1 MPTDLLLITPGF
13 PANEED
19 STCIPPLQGY
29 LRALRKSRPELC
41 ISVIATQY
49 PYTSAPY
56 RWNGIEVFPSD
67 GRITSWRR
75 PLAWLRASRAFDG
88 IRKRGAIGA
97 IHSLWLGECAMLAA
111 RFSKRCGS
119 RHVLTLMGQDAR
131 DGMGWWR
138 RIDPPSATV
147 CLSER
152 HATAFAGMTG
162 GRPDAV
168 VPWGIEGTSKVTSAD
183 QRDIDLLFVGSMIEV
198 KRPRSF
204 IEVAERVA
212 KERPIRAV
220 MIGAK
225 GQRQAATTYIGGGN
239 GTIEFHNELPR
250 AEVLAWMA
258 RSRILLHPS
267 AFESQ
272 GYVFDEA
279 LLNGMSIVS
288 GEVGSA
294 AASERWRLANDAGDM
309 VKAVIDLLEHPVSKE
324 ALIQRDVNETV
335 KTYLHLYGL
344 L

>member
-1 MPTDLLLITPGF
+1 MATDLLLITPGF
-13 PANEED
+13 PASDED
-19 STCIPPLQGY
+19 STCIPPLQLY
-29 LRALRKSRPELC
+29 LRALRKSRPDLR
-41 ISVIATQY
+41 IAVIATQY
-49 PYTSAPY
+49 PYTRAAY
-56 RWNGIEVFPSD
+56 QWNGIEVFPCD
-67 GRITSWRR
+67 GRITNWRR
-75 PLAWLRASRAFDG
+75 PLAWWRASQAFD
-88 IRKRGAIGA
+88 RLKKSGAIGA
-97 IHSLWLGECAMLAA
+97 IHSLWLGECAMLGA
-111 RFSKRCGS
+111 RFAKRCGA

-152 HATAFAGMTG
+152 HAAAFARMSGR
-162 GRPDAV
+162 RPDAIA
-168 VPWGIEGTSKVTSAD
+168 PWGIDGTSKVTAAD
-183 QRDIDLLFVGSMIEV
+183 HRDIDLLFVGSMIEV

-212 KERPIRAV
+212 KHRPIRAV
-220 MIGAK
+220 MIGGE
-225 GQRQAATTYIGGGN
+225 GQRPVAGTSIGGMG
-239 GTIEFHNELPR
+239 GTIEFHDELPR

-294 AASERWRLANDAGDM
+294 ATSERWRIANNTSDM
-309 VKAVIDLLEHPVSKE
+309 QDAVIDLLERPPSTD
-324 ALIQRDVNETV
+324 ALILHDVNDTLNA
-335 KTYLHLYGL
+335 YLNLYGL